1 MLSRATNPHGPL
13 RAGGRDIVLSGK
25 LVRTARIDGDGYRF
39 LDDPQ
44 QVLKGL
50 RNCGSRIDLFTFTQQ
65 VADTSPR
72 YEYPMELDNWAVLE
86 ITTYEDWWTK
96 QINNKT
102 RNMVRRA
109 ERAGIV
115 VREMAFDDSVARGI
129 WEIYNESPIRQGRKF
144 FNYGKTLA
152 TVTREASTFLDC
164 SVYIGA
170 FLEDRLVGFTKITT
184 DETGTQAGLMHI
196 IALLQH
202 RDKAVTN
209 ALVAQTVRACS
220 DRGIRYLVYSHF
232 AYGNKTSDTLSDF
245 KEHNGFRRVD
255 VPRYYIPLS
264 IVGIVARRF
273 GLHLSV
279 HHHVPEP
286 LISSFRKWRT
296 AWYRRKYELSGRP
309 TAGSKTTTGA

>member
-1 MLSRATNPHGPL
+1 M
-13 RAGGRDIVLSGK
+13 RAGERDIVLSGTF
-25 LVRTARIDGDGYRF
+25 VRTARIDGDGYRF
-39 LDDPQ
+39 LNNPQ
-44 QVLKGL
+44 QVLEDL
-50 RNCGSRIDLFTFTQQ
+50 HHCGSRIDLFTFTQR

-86 ITTYEDWWTK
+86 LTTYEDWWSK

-102 RNMVRRA
+102 RNMVRRS

-115 VREMAFDDSVARGI
+115 VREMTFDDSVARGI
-129 WEIYNESPIRQGRKF
+129 WEIYNECPIRQGRKF

-152 TVTREASTFLDC
+152 TVTREAGTFLDC
-164 SVYIGA
+164 SVYVGA
-170 FLEDRLVGFTKITT
+170 FLGDRLVGFTKITI

-196 IALLQH
+196 IALLEH

-209 ALVAQTVRACS
+209 ALVAHTVRACS

-232 AYGNKTSDTLSDF
+232 SYGNKRSDSLSDF

-255 VPRYYIPLS
+255 VPRYYVPLTV
-264 IVGIVARRF
+264 IGHVARRL
-273 GLHLSV
+273 GLHLSL

-296 AWYRRKYELSGRP
+296 AWYRRKYDASGRSIDS
-309 TAGSKTTTGA
+309 SKTAIKT